1 MNLKTI
7 LNSLLKTPV
16 STPVSTSEAFLKY
29 EAAFNTIDAAKK
41 NIARLRKP
49 MGQALRAIRETEKLS
64 MRAASDRIGISVPY
78 WSEMESGIRPVTQRV
93 LKKLRKVFNP

>member
-16 STPVSTSEAFLKY
+16 STSEAFLEY
-29 EAAFNTIDAAKK
+29 EAALNTIDAAKK
-41 NIARLRKP
+41 TIARLRKP
-49 MGQALRAIRETEKLS
+49 MGQALRAIRETENLS
-64 MRAASDRIGISVPY
+64 MRSASERVGISGPY